1 MAANVLPASLFDC
14 HPTYDDPAELGDVL
28 IEYLFMCIHGR
39 IEVVDGVEV
48 YTHDSNTV
56 PTMTGAAWYCGFSS
70 RQSLYD
76 YEKKG
81 GDWKKLIDHLR
92 EAMEHWLVTRA
103 TRPKKGDNPI
113 FMNLLLQAKYDYVP
127 ANRLQL
133 TGDGKEPLTIE
144 HKSTPDDV
152 TRVIES
158 LGLEKK
164 VDKKDQ

>member
-1 MAANVLPASLFDC
+1 
-14 HPTYDDPAELGDVL
+14 
-28 IEYLFMCIHGR
+28 
-39 IEVVDGVEV
+39 
-48 YTHDSNTV
+48 
-56 PTMTGAAWYCGFSS
+56 MTGAAWFCGFAS

-113 FMNLLLQAKYDYVP
+113 MMNVLLQAKYDYIP

-133 TGDGKEPLTIE
+133 TGDAKEPLTIE

-158 LGLEKK
+158 LGLEKRGK
-164 VDKKDQ
+164 TIVQKPVDKKEQ